1 MIMIDYS
8 NCDMTIDELSTQFN
22 VSKEE
27 LITDIAK
34 KYNKSVIE
42 VNNWIKIGKGNIKVA
57 IDILE
62 GLSKYKRNDDTDHE
76 IKAVNWDKYHVL
88 MKKNKEEKNESE
100 VHDNKF
106 EKAKEGVINWDKY
119 LNHDQN
125 SVSDETKKI
134 AEMLNSN
141 AKVWEDFFNPKY
153 TSDLK
158 KDIATKVFEGKYSY
172 DDILKDDFQKTS
184 EDVNSLKFLKNSKQY
199 FEPVDDK
206 LEDSESKDIVSQVKR
221 KKYVMSQK
229 DETSPVYL
237 KMDNGELIG
246 PFYRNKNHEKTALD
260 AFSKEIMYSE
270 IRNLIKKYPNIEDI
284 IKEVREELTK
294 KHQENIINEGT
305 VYTTEEVFNMKKDK
319 SAFDKV
325 DLKRSKEIMDANS
338 INKGVKVYSNDEL
351 YQMIENL
358 TTEVNALATEIGVK
372 LNPYSSI
379 NEQSDTKQN
388 LKEIVLKI
396 IEKL

>member
-8 NCDMTIDELSTQFN
+8 NCDMTIDELSTQSN

-125 SVSDETKKI
+125 GVSDETKKI

-270 IRNLIKKYPNIEDI
+270 IRDLIKKYPNIEDI

-294 KHQENIINEGT
+294 NHQENIVNEGT
-305 VYTTEEVFNMKKDK
+305 VYTTEEAFNKKTNK

-325 DLKRSKEIMDANS
+325 DLKRSKEIMDANNTNEG
-338 INKGVKVYSNDEL
+338 IKVYSNDEL

-372 LNPYSSI
+372 LNPYSFI

>member
-8 NCDMTIDELSTQFN
+8 NCDMTIDELSTQSN

-106 EKAKEGVINWDKY
+106 ENAKEGVINWSKY

-125 SVSDETKKI
+125 GVSDETKKI

-141 AKVWEDFFNPKY
+141 AKGWEDFFNPKY

-158 KDIATKVFEGKYSY
+158 KDIATKVFEGKCSY
-172 DDILKDDFQKTS
+172 DDVLKDDFQKTS
-184 EDVNSLKFLKNSKQY
+184 NDVNSLKFLKNSKQY

-206 LEDSESKDIVSQVKR
+206 LDDSESKDIVSQVKR

-229 DETSPVYL
+229 NETSPVYL

-246 PFYRNKNHEKTALD
+246 PFYHNKNHEKTALD
-260 AFSKEIMYSE
+260 AFSKEMMYSE
-270 IRNLIKKYPNIEDI
+270 IRDLIKKYPNIEDI

-372 LNPYSSI
+372 LNPYSFI

>member
-8 NCDMTIDELSTQFN
+8 NCDMTIDGLSTQSN

-62 GLSKYKRNDDTDHE
+62 GLSKYKRNDDIDHE

-125 SVSDETKKI
+125 DVSDETKKI

-141 AKVWEDFFNPKY
+141 AKGWNDFFNPKY

-270 IRNLIKKYPNIEDI
+270 IRDLIKKYPNIEDI

-294 KHQENIINEGT
+294 NHQENIVNEGT
-305 VYTTEEVFNMKKDK
+305 VYTTEKAFNKKTNK

-325 DLKRSKEIMDANS
+325 DLKRSKEIMDANNTNEG
-338 INKGVKVYSNDEL
+338 IKVYSNDEL

-358 TTEVNALATEIGVK
+358 TTEVNALAAEIGVK
-372 LNPYSSI
+372 LNPYSFI

>member
-1 MIMIDYS
+1 MIDYS
-8 NCDMTIDELSTQFN
+8 NCDMTIDELSAQSN

-125 SVSDETKKI
+125 GVSDETKKI

-199 FEPVDDK
+199 FEPVDNK

-358 TTEVNALATEIGVK
+358 TTEVNALAAEIGVK
-372 LNPYSSI
+372 LNPYSFI

-396 IEKL
+396 IEKI

>member
-8 NCDMTIDELSTQFN
+8 NCDMTIDELSVQSN
-22 VSKEE
+22 ISKEE

-57 IDILE
+57 IDILK
-62 GLSKYKRNDDTDHE
+62 GLSKYKRNDE
-76 IKAVNWDKYHVL
+76 RI
-88 MKKNKEEKNESE
+88 ESE

-106 EKAKEGVINWDKY
+106 ENAKECPINWSKY

-125 SVSDETKKI
+125 GVSDETKKI

-141 AKVWEDFFNPKY
+141 AKGWQDFFNSKY

-158 KDIATKVFEGKYSY
+158 KDITTKVFEDKCSY
-172 DDILKDDFQKTS
+172 NDILKDDFQKTS

-221 KKYVMSQK
+221 KKYVMTQK
-229 DETSPVYL
+229 NETSPVYL

-246 PFYRNKNHEKTALD
+246 PFYHNKNHEKTALD
-260 AFSKEIMYSE
+260 AFSKEMMYSE
-270 IRNLIKKYPNIEDI
+270 IRDLINKYPNIEDI

-294 KHQENIINEGT
+294 NHQESIVNEGT
-305 VYTTEEVFNMKKDK
+305 VYTTEEAFNKKTNK

-325 DLKRSKEIMDANS
+325 DLKRSKEIMDINS
-338 INKGVKVYSNDEL
+338 TNKGIKVYSNDEL

-358 TTEVNALATEIGVK
+358 TLEVNALATEIGAK
-372 LNPYSSI
+372 LNPYSFI

-388 LKEIVLKI
+388 LKEVVLKI

>member
-8 NCDMTIDELSTQFN
+8 NCDMTIDELSTQSN

-76 IKAVNWDKYHVL
+76 IKAVNWDEYHVL

-125 SVSDETKKI
+125 GVSDETKKI

-270 IRNLIKKYPNIEDI
+270 IRDLIKKYPNIEDI

-294 KHQENIINEGT
+294 NHQENIVNEGT
-305 VYTTEEVFNMKKDK
+305 VYTTEEAFNKKTNK

-325 DLKRSKEIMDANS
+325 NLKRSKEIMDANNTNEG
-338 INKGVKVYSNDEL
+338 IKVYSNDEL

-358 TTEVNALATEIGVK
+358 TTEVNALAAEIGVK
-372 LNPYSSI
+372 LNPYSFI

>member
-8 NCDMTIDELSTQFN
+8 NCDMTIDELSTQSN

-62 GLSKYKRNDDTDHE
+62 GLSKYKRND
-76 IKAVNWDKYHVL
+76 
-88 MKKNKEEKNESE
+88 EKVESE

-106 EKAKEGVINWDKY
+106 ENAKEGVINWSKY

-125 SVSDETKKI
+125 GVSDETKKI

-141 AKVWEDFFNPKY
+141 AKGWEDFFNPKY

-158 KDIATKVFEGKYSY
+158 KDIATKVFEGKCSY
-172 DDILKDDFQKTS
+172 DDVLKDDFQKTS
-184 EDVNSLKFLKNSKQY
+184 NDVNSLKFLKNSKQY

-206 LEDSESKDIVSQVKR
+206 LDDSESKDIVSQVKR

-229 DETSPVYL
+229 NETSPVYL

-246 PFYRNKNHEKTALD
+246 PFYHNKNHEKTALD
-260 AFSKEIMYSE
+260 AFSKEMMYSE
-270 IRNLIKKYPNIEDI
+270 IRDLINKYPNIEDI

-294 KHQENIINEGT
+294 NHQESIVNEGT
-305 VYTTEEVFNMKKDK
+305 VYTTEEAFNKKTNK

-325 DLKRSKEIMDANS
+325 DLKRSKEIMDINS
-338 INKGVKVYSNDEL
+338 TNKGIKVYSNDEL

-358 TTEVNALATEIGVK
+358 TLEVNALATEIGVK

>member
-1 MIMIDYS
+1 MIDYS
-8 NCDMTIDELSTQFN
+8 NCDMTIDELSAQSN

-125 SVSDETKKI
+125 GVSDETKKI

-141 AKVWEDFFNPKY
+141 AKGWEDFFNPKY

-158 KDIATKVFEGKYSY
+158 KDIATKVFEGKCSY
-172 DDILKDDFQKTS
+172 DDVLKDDFQKTS
-184 EDVNSLKFLKNSKQY
+184 DDVNSLKFLKNSKQY

-206 LEDSESKDIVSQVKR
+206 LDDSESKDIVSQVKR

-229 DETSPVYL
+229 NETSPVYL

-246 PFYRNKNHEKTALD
+246 PFYHNKNHEKTALD
-260 AFSKEIMYSE
+260 AFSKEMMYSE
-270 IRNLIKKYPNIEDI
+270 IRDLIKKYPNIEDI

>member
-1 MIMIDYS
+1 MIDYS
-8 NCDMTIDELSTQFN
+8 NCDMTIDELSTQSN

-62 GLSKYKRNDDTDHE
+62 GLSKYKRND
-76 IKAVNWDKYHVL
+76 
-88 MKKNKEEKNESE
+88 EKIESE
-100 VHDNKF
+100 VHNNKF
-106 EKAKEGVINWDKY
+106 ENAKEGVINWSKY

-125 SVSDETKKI
+125 GISDETKKI

-141 AKVWEDFFNPKY
+141 AKGWEDFFNPKY

-158 KDIATKVFEGKYSY
+158 KDIATKVFEGKCSY
-172 DDILKDDFQKTS
+172 DDVLKDDFQKTS
-184 EDVNSLKFLKNSKQY
+184 DDVNSLKFLKNSKQY

-206 LEDSESKDIVSQVKR
+206 LDDSESKDIVSQVKR

-229 DETSPVYL
+229 NETFPVYL

-246 PFYRNKNHEKTALD
+246 PFYHNKNHEKTALD
-260 AFSKEIMYSE
+260 AFSKEMMYSE
-270 IRNLIKKYPNIEDI
+270 IRDLIKKYPNIEDI

-372 LNPYSSI
+372 LNPYSFI

>member
-8 NCDMTIDELSTQFN
+8 NCDMTIDELSTQSN

-125 SVSDETKKI
+125 GVSDETKKI

-141 AKVWEDFFNPKY
+141 AKGWEDFFNPKY

-158 KDIATKVFEGKYSY
+158 KDIATKVFEGKCSY
-172 DDILKDDFQKTS
+172 DDVLKDDFQKTS
-184 EDVNSLKFLKNSKQY
+184 DDVNSLKFLKNSKQY

-206 LEDSESKDIVSQVKR
+206 LDDSESKDIVSQVKR

-229 DETSPVYL
+229 NETSPVYL

-246 PFYRNKNHEKTALD
+246 PFYHNKNHEKTALD
-260 AFSKEIMYSE
+260 AFSKEMMYSE
-270 IRNLIKKYPNIEDI
+270 IRDLIKKYPNIEDI

>member
-8 NCDMTIDELSTQFN
+8 NCDMTIDELSTQSN

-294 KHQENIINEGT
+294 KHQENIVNEGT

-396 IEKL
+396 IEKI

>member
-1 MIMIDYS
+1 
-8 NCDMTIDELSTQFN
+8 MTIDELSTQSN

-125 SVSDETKKI
+125 GVSDETKKI

-206 LEDSESKDIVSQVKR
+206 LEDSELKDIVSQVKR

-270 IRNLIKKYPNIEDI
+270 IRDLIKKYPNIEDI

-294 KHQENIINEGT
+294 NHQENIVNEGT
-305 VYTTEEVFNMKKDK
+305 VYTTEEAFNKKTNK

-325 DLKRSKEIMDANS
+325 DLKRSKEIMDANNTNEG
-338 INKGVKVYSNDEL
+338 IKVYSNDEL

-358 TTEVNALATEIGVK
+358 TTEVNALAAEIGVK
-372 LNPYSSI
+372 LNPYSFI

>member
-8 NCDMTIDELSTQFN
+8 NCDMTIDELSAQSN

-42 VNNWIKIGKGNIKVA
+42 VNIKVA

-125 SVSDETKKI
+125 GVSDETKKI

-141 AKVWEDFFNPKY
+141 AKGWEDFFNPKY

-158 KDIATKVFEGKYSY
+158 KDIATKVFEGKCSY
-172 DDILKDDFQKTS
+172 DDVLKDDFQKTS
-184 EDVNSLKFLKNSKQY
+184 DDVNSLKFLKNSKQY

-206 LEDSESKDIVSQVKR
+206 LDDSESKDIVSQVKR

-229 DETSPVYL
+229 NETSPVYL

-246 PFYRNKNHEKTALD
+246 PFYHNKNHEKTALD
-260 AFSKEIMYSE
+260 AFSKEMMYSE
-270 IRNLIKKYPNIEDI
+270 IRDLIKKYPNIEDI

-358 TTEVNALATEIGVK
+358 TTEINALATEIGVK

>member
-8 NCDMTIDELSTQFN
+8 NCDMTIDELSAQSN
-22 VSKEE
+22 ISKEE
-27 LITDIAK
+27 LVTDIAK

-57 IDILE
+57 IDILN
-62 GLSKYKRNDDTDHE
+62 GLSKYKRND
-76 IKAVNWDKYHVL
+76 
-88 MKKNKEEKNESE
+88 EKVESE

-106 EKAKEGVINWDKY
+106 ENAKEGVINWSKY

-125 SVSDETKKI
+125 GVSDEVKKN

-158 KDIATKVFEGKYSY
+158 KDIVTKVFEGKYSY
-172 DDILKDDFQKTS
+172 DDVLKDDFQKTS
-184 EDVNSLKFLKNSKQY
+184 DDVNSLKFLKNSKEY
-199 FEPVDDK
+199 FESVDDK
-206 LEDSESKDIVSQVKR
+206 LGDSESKDIVSQVKR

-229 DETSPVYL
+229 NETSPVYL

-246 PFYRNKNHEKTALD
+246 PFYHNKNHEKTALD
-260 AFSKEIMYSE
+260 AFSKEMMYSE
-270 IRNLIKKYPNIEDI
+270 IRDLIKKYPNIEDI
-284 IKEVREELTK
+284 IKEVREELIK
-294 KHQENIINEGT
+294 NHQENIVNEGT
-305 VYTTEEVFNMKKDK
+305 VYTTEEVFNIKKNK

-325 DLKRSKEIMDANS
+325 DLKRSKEIMDVNS
-338 INKGVKVYSNDEL
+338 TNKGIKVYSNDEL

-358 TTEVNALATEIGVK
+358 TTEVNVLAAEIGVK
-372 LNPYSSI
+372 LNPYSFI

>member
-8 NCDMTIDELSTQFN
+8 NCDMTIDELSTQSN

-27 LITDIAK
+27 LIADIAK

-62 GLSKYKRNDDTDHE
+62 GLSKYKRNDDIDHE

-125 SVSDETKKI
+125 GVSDETKKI

-141 AKVWEDFFNPKY
+141 AKGWEDFFNPKY

-158 KDIATKVFEGKYSY
+158 KDIATKVFEGKCSY
-172 DDILKDDFQKTS
+172 DDVLKDDFQKTS
-184 EDVNSLKFLKNSKQY
+184 DDVNSLKFLKNSKQY

-206 LEDSESKDIVSQVKR
+206 LDDSESKDIVSQVKR

-229 DETSPVYL
+229 NETSPVYL

-246 PFYRNKNHEKTALD
+246 PFYHNKNHEKTALD
-260 AFSKEIMYSE
+260 AFSKEMMYSE
-270 IRNLIKKYPNIEDI
+270 IRDLIKKYPNIEDI

>member
-8 NCDMTIDELSTQFN
+8 NCDMTIDELSVQSN
-22 VSKEE
+22 ISKEE

-57 IDILE
+57 IDILK
-62 GLSKYKRNDDTDHE
+62 GLSKYKRNDE
-76 IKAVNWDKYHVL
+76 RI
-88 MKKNKEEKNESE
+88 ESE

-106 EKAKEGVINWDKY
+106 E
-119 LNHDQN
+119 
-125 SVSDETKKI
+125 
-134 AEMLNSN
+134 N
-141 AKVWEDFFNPKY
+141 A
-153 TSDLK
+153 SDLK
-158 KDIATKVFEGKYSY
+158 KDITTKVFEGKCSY
-172 DDILKDDFQKTS
+172 NDILKDDFQKTS

-221 KKYVMSQK
+221 KKYVMTQK
-229 DETSPVYL
+229 NETSPVYL

-246 PFYRNKNHEKTALD
+246 PFYHNKNHEKTALD
-260 AFSKEIMYSE
+260 AFSKEMMYSE
-270 IRNLIKKYPNIEDI
+270 IRDLINKYPNIEDI

-294 KHQENIINEGT
+294 NHQESIVNEGT
-305 VYTTEEVFNMKKDK
+305 VYTTEEAFNKKTNK

-325 DLKRSKEIMDANS
+325 DLKRSKEIMDINS
-338 INKGVKVYSNDEL
+338 TNKGIKVYSNDEL

-358 TTEVNALATEIGVK
+358 TLEVNALATEIGAK
-372 LNPYSSI
+372 LNPYSFI

-388 LKEIVLKI
+388 LKEVVLKI

>member
-8 NCDMTIDELSTQFN
+8 NCDMTIDELSAQSN

-125 SVSDETKKI
+125 GVSDETKKI

-172 DDILKDDFQKTS
+172 DGILKDDFQKTS

-199 FEPVDDK
+199 FEPVDNK

-338 INKGVKVYSNDEL
+338 INKGVKVYSNNEL

-358 TTEVNALATEIGVK
+358 TTEVNALAAEIGVK
-372 LNPYSSI
+372 LNPYSFI

-396 IEKL
+396 IEKI

>member
-8 NCDMTIDELSTQFN
+8 NCDMTIDELSAQSN

-125 SVSDETKKI
+125 GVSDETKKI

-141 AKVWEDFFNPKY
+141 AKGWEDFFNPKY

-158 KDIATKVFEGKYSY
+158 KDIATKVFEGKCSY
-172 DDILKDDFQKTS
+172 DDVLKDDFQKTS
-184 EDVNSLKFLKNSKQY
+184 DDVNSLKFLKNSKQY

-206 LEDSESKDIVSQVKR
+206 LDDSESKDIVSQVKR

-229 DETSPVYL
+229 NETSPVYL

-246 PFYRNKNHEKTALD
+246 PFYHNKNHEKTALD
-260 AFSKEIMYSE
+260 AFSKEMMYSE
-270 IRNLIKKYPNIEDI
+270 IRDLIKKYPNIEDI

-358 TTEVNALATEIGVK
+358 TTKVNALATEIGVK

>member
-8 NCDMTIDELSTQFN
+8 NCDMTIDELSTQSN

-62 GLSKYKRNDDTDHE
+62 GLSKYKRND
-76 IKAVNWDKYHVL
+76 
-88 MKKNKEEKNESE
+88 EKIESE
-100 VHDNKF
+100 VHNNKF
-106 EKAKEGVINWDKY
+106 ENAKEGVINWSKY

-125 SVSDETKKI
+125 GISDETKKI

-141 AKVWEDFFNPKY
+141 AKGWEDFFNPKY

-158 KDIATKVFEGKYSY
+158 KDIATKVFEGKCSY
-172 DDILKDDFQKTS
+172 DDVLKDDFQKTS
-184 EDVNSLKFLKNSKQY
+184 DDVNSLKFLKNSKQY

-206 LEDSESKDIVSQVKR
+206 LDDSESKDIVSQVKR

-229 DETSPVYL
+229 NETFPVYL

-246 PFYRNKNHEKTALD
+246 PFYHNKNHEKTALD
-260 AFSKEIMYSE
+260 AFSKEMMYSE
-270 IRNLIKKYPNIEDI
+270 IRDLIKKYPNIEDI

-372 LNPYSSI
+372 LNPYSFI

>member
-8 NCDMTIDELSTQFN
+8 NCDMTIDELSAQSN

-57 IDILE
+57 IDILN

-125 SVSDETKKI
+125 GVSDETKKI

-184 EDVNSLKFLKNSKQY
+184 EDINSLKFLKNSKQY

-206 LEDSESKDIVSQVKR
+206 LEDSEPKDIVSQVKR

-270 IRNLIKKYPNIEDI
+270 IRDLIKKYPNIEDI

-294 KHQENIINEGT
+294 NHQENIVNEGT
-305 VYTTEEVFNMKKDK
+305 VYTTEEAFNKKTNK

-325 DLKRSKEIMDANS
+325 DLKRSKEIMDANNT
-338 INKGVKVYSNDEL
+338 NKGIKVYSNDEL

-358 TTEVNALATEIGVK
+358 TTEVNALAAEIGVK
-372 LNPYSSI
+372 LNPYSFI

-388 LKEIVLKI
+388 LKEIVLKL

>member
-8 NCDMTIDELSTQFN
+8 NCDMTIDELSTQSN

-27 LITDIAK
+27 LIADIAK

-62 GLSKYKRNDDTDHE
+62 GLSKYKRNDDIDHE

-125 SVSDETKKI
+125 DVSDETKKI

-141 AKVWEDFFNPKY
+141 AKGWNDFFNPKY

-158 KDIATKVFEGKYSY
+158 KDIATKVFEGKCSY

-270 IRNLIKKYPNIEDI
+270 IRDLIKKYPNIEDI

-294 KHQENIINEGT
+294 NHQENIVNEGT
-305 VYTTEEVFNMKKDK
+305 VYTTEEAFNKKTNK

-325 DLKRSKEIMDANS
+325 DLKRSKEIMDANNTNEG
-338 INKGVKVYSNDEL
+338 IKVYSNDEL

-358 TTEVNALATEIGVK
+358 TTEVNALAAEIGVK
-372 LNPYSSI
+372 LNPYSFI

>member
-1 MIMIDYS
+1 MMILTMK
-8 NCDMTIDELSTQFN
+8 L
-22 VSKEE
+22 K
-27 LITDIAK
+27 L
-34 KYNKSVIE
+34 
-42 VNNWIKIGKGNIKVA
+42 
-57 IDILE
+57 L
-62 GLSKYKRNDDTDHE
+62 
-76 IKAVNWDKYHVL
+76 NWDKYHVL

-125 SVSDETKKI
+125 GVSDETKKI

-141 AKVWEDFFNPKY
+141 AKGWEDFFNPKY

-158 KDIATKVFEGKYSY
+158 KDIATKVFEGKCSY
-172 DDILKDDFQKTS
+172 DDVLKDDFQKTS
-184 EDVNSLKFLKNSKQY
+184 DDVNSLKFLKNSKQY

-206 LEDSESKDIVSQVKR
+206 LDDSESKDIVSQVKR

-229 DETSPVYL
+229 NETSPVYL

-246 PFYRNKNHEKTALD
+246 PFYHNKNHEKTALD
-260 AFSKEIMYSE
+260 AFSKEMMYSE
-270 IRNLIKKYPNIEDI
+270 IRDLIKKYPNIEDI

>member
-8 NCDMTIDELSTQFN
+8 NCDMTIDELSTQSN

-62 GLSKYKRNDDTDHE
+62 GLSKYKRND
-76 IKAVNWDKYHVL
+76 
-88 MKKNKEEKNESE
+88 EKVESE

-106 EKAKEGVINWDKY
+106 ENAKEGVINWSKY

-125 SVSDETKKI
+125 GVSDETKKI
-134 AEMLNSN
+134 AEMLNS
-141 AKVWEDFFNPKY
+141 NPKY

-158 KDIATKVFEGKYSY
+158 KDIATKVFEGKCSY
-172 DDILKDDFQKTS
+172 DDVLKDDFQKTS
-184 EDVNSLKFLKNSKQY
+184 NDVNSLKFLKNSKQY

-206 LEDSESKDIVSQVKR
+206 LDDSESKDIVSQIKR

-229 DETSPVYL
+229 NETSPVYL

-246 PFYRNKNHEKTALD
+246 PFYHNKNHEKTALD
-260 AFSKEIMYSE
+260 AFSKEMMYSE
-270 IRNLIKKYPNIEDI
+270 IRDLIKKYPNIEDI

-319 SAFDKV
+319 SVFDKV

-358 TTEVNALATEIGVK
+358 TTEVNVLATEIGVK

-388 LKEIVLKI
+388 LKEIVLKNN
-396 IEKL
+396 

>member
-8 NCDMTIDELSTQFN
+8 NCDMTIDELSAQFN

-125 SVSDETKKI
+125 GVSDETKKI

-141 AKVWEDFFNPKY
+141 AKGWEDFFNPKY

-158 KDIATKVFEGKYSY
+158 KDIATKVFEGKCSY
-172 DDILKDDFQKTS
+172 DDVLKDDFQKTS
-184 EDVNSLKFLKNSKQY
+184 DDVNSLKFLKNSKQY

-206 LEDSESKDIVSQVKR
+206 LDDSESKDIVSQVKR

-229 DETSPVYL
+229 NETSPVYL

-246 PFYRNKNHEKTALD
+246 PFYHNKNHEKKALD
-260 AFSKEIMYSE
+260 AFSKEMMYSE
-270 IRNLIKKYPNIEDI
+270 IRDLIKKYPNIEDI

-372 LNPYSSI
+372 LNPYNSI

>member
-8 NCDMTIDELSTQFN
+8 NCDMTIDELSAQSN

-125 SVSDETKKI
+125 GVSDETKKI

-199 FEPVDDK
+199 FEPVDNK

-358 TTEVNALATEIGVK
+358 TTEVNALAAEIGVK
-372 LNPYSSI
+372 LNPYSFI

-396 IEKL
+396 IEKI

>member
-8 NCDMTIDELSTQFN
+8 NCDMTIDELSAQSN

-57 IDILE
+57 IDILN

-106 EKAKEGVINWDKY
+106 EKPKEGVINWDKY

-125 SVSDETKKI
+125 GVSDETKKI

-158 KDIATKVFEGKYSY
+158 KDIATKVFEGKCSY

-199 FEPVDDK
+199 FEPVDNK

-270 IRNLIKKYPNIEDI
+270 IRDLIKKYPNIEDI

-294 KHQENIINEGT
+294 NHQENVVNEGT
-305 VYTTEEVFNMKKDK
+305 VYTTEEAFNKKTNK

-325 DLKRSKEIMDANS
+325 DLKRSKEIMDANNT
-338 INKGVKVYSNDEL
+338 NKGIKIYSNDEL

-358 TTEVNALATEIGVK
+358 TTEVNALAAEIGVK
-372 LNPYSSI
+372 LNPYSFI

>member
-8 NCDMTIDELSTQFN
+8 NCDMTIDELSTQSN

-62 GLSKYKRNDDTDHE
+62 GLSKYKRND
-76 IKAVNWDKYHVL
+76 
-88 MKKNKEEKNESE
+88 EKVESE

-106 EKAKEGVINWDKY
+106 ENAKEGVINWSKY

-125 SVSDETKKI
+125 GVSDETKKI

-141 AKVWEDFFNPKY
+141 AKGWEDFFNPKY

-270 IRNLIKKYPNIEDI
+270 IRDLIKKYPNIEDI

-294 KHQENIINEGT
+294 NHQENIVNEGT
-305 VYTTEEVFNMKKDK
+305 VYTTEEAFNKKTNK

-325 DLKRSKEIMDANS
+325 DLKRSKEIMDANNTNEG
-338 INKGVKVYSNDEL
+338 IKVYSNDEL

-358 TTEVNALATEIGVK
+358 TTEVNALAAEIGVK
-372 LNPYSSI
+372 LNPYSFI

>member
-8 NCDMTIDELSTQFN
+8 NCDMTIDELSTQSN

-125 SVSDETKKI
+125 GVSDETKKI

-270 IRNLIKKYPNIEDI
+270 IRDLIKKYPNIEDI

-294 KHQENIINEGT
+294 NHQENIVNEGT
-305 VYTTEEVFNMKKDK
+305 VYTTEEAFNKKTNK

-325 DLKRSKEIMDANS
+325 NLKRSKEIMDANNTNEG
-338 INKGVKVYSNDEL
+338 IKVYSNDEL

-358 TTEVNALATEIGVK
+358 TTEVNALAAEIGVK
-372 LNPYSSI
+372 LNPYSFI

>member
-8 NCDMTIDELSTQFN
+8 NCDMTIDELSAQSN
-22 VSKEE
+22 ISKEE
-27 LITDIAK
+27 LITNIAK

-62 GLSKYKRNDDTDHE
+62 GLSKYKRND
-76 IKAVNWDKYHVL
+76 
-88 MKKNKEEKNESE
+88 EKIESE

-106 EKAKEGVINWDKY
+106 ENAKEGVINWSKY

-125 SVSDETKKI
+125 GVSDETKKI

-141 AKVWEDFFNPKY
+141 AKGWNDFFNPKY

-206 LEDSESKDIVSQVKR
+206 LEDSESKDIVSQIKR

-270 IRNLIKKYPNIEDI
+270 IRDLIKKYPNIEDI

-294 KHQENIINEGT
+294 NHQENIVNEGT

>member
-1 MIMIDYS
+1 M
-8 NCDMTIDELSTQFN
+8 
-22 VSKEE
+22 
-27 LITDIAK
+27 LILLK

-62 GLSKYKRNDDTDHE
+62 GLSKYKRNDDIDHE

-125 SVSDETKKI
+125 DVSDETKKI

-141 AKVWEDFFNPKY
+141 AKGWNDFFNPKY

-158 KDIATKVFEGKYSY
+158 KDIATKVFEGKCSY

-270 IRNLIKKYPNIEDI
+270 IRDLIKKYPNIEDI

-294 KHQENIINEGT
+294 NHQENIVNEGT
-305 VYTTEEVFNMKKDK
+305 VYTTEEAFNKKTNK

-325 DLKRSKEIMDANS
+325 DLKRSKEIMDANNTNEG
-338 INKGVKVYSNDEL
+338 IKVYSNDEL

-358 TTEVNALATEIGVK
+358 TTEVNALAAEIGVK
-372 LNPYSSI
+372 LNPYSFI

>member
-8 NCDMTIDELSTQFN
+8 NCDMTIDELSAQSN
-22 VSKEE
+22 ISKEE

-57 IDILE
+57 IDILN

-125 SVSDETKKI
+125 GVSDETKKI

-184 EDVNSLKFLKNSKQY
+184 EDINSLKFLKNSKQY
-199 FEPVDDK
+199 FEPVDNK

-270 IRNLIKKYPNIEDI
+270 IRDLIKKYPNIEDI

-294 KHQENIINEGT
+294 NHQENIVNEGT
-305 VYTTEEVFNMKKDK
+305 VYTTEEAFNKKTNK

-325 DLKRSKEIMDANS
+325 DLKSQK
-338 INKGVKVYSNDEL
+338 
-351 YQMIENL
+351 
-358 TTEVNALATEIGVK
+358 K
-372 LNPYSSI
+372 LWMLIIPI
-379 NEQSDTKQN
+379 K
-388 LKEIVLKI
+388 VLKFI
-396 IEKL
+396 QMMNYIK

>member
-1 MIMIDYS
+1 MIDYS
-8 NCDMTIDELSTQFN
+8 NCDMTIDELSAQSN

-57 IDILE
+57 IDILN

-125 SVSDETKKI
+125 GVSDETKKI

-199 FEPVDDK
+199 FEPVDNK

-270 IRNLIKKYPNIEDI
+270 IRDLIKKYPNIEDI

-294 KHQENIINEGT
+294 NHQENIVNEGT
-305 VYTTEEVFNMKKDK
+305 VYTTEEAFNKKTNK

-325 DLKRSKEIMDANS
+325 DLKRSKEIMDVNNT
-338 INKGVKVYSNDEL
+338 NKGIKVYSNDEL

-358 TTEVNALATEIGVK
+358 TTEVNALAAEIGVK
-372 LNPYSSI
+372 LNPYSFI

>member
-8 NCDMTIDELSTQFN
+8 NCDMTIDELSTQSN

-62 GLSKYKRNDDTDHE
+62 GLSKYKRND
-76 IKAVNWDKYHVL
+76 
-88 MKKNKEEKNESE
+88 EKVESE

-106 EKAKEGVINWDKY
+106 ENAKEGVINWSKY

-125 SVSDETKKI
+125 GVSDETKKI

-141 AKVWEDFFNPKY
+141 AKGWEDFFNPKY

-158 KDIATKVFEGKYSY
+158 KDIATKVFEGKCSY
-172 DDILKDDFQKTS
+172 DDVLKDDFQKTS
-184 EDVNSLKFLKNSKQY
+184 NDVNSLKFLKNSKQY

-206 LEDSESKDIVSQVKR
+206 LDDSESKDIVSQVKR

-229 DETSPVYL
+229 NETSPVYL

-246 PFYRNKNHEKTALD
+246 PFYHNKNHEKTALD
-260 AFSKEIMYSE
+260 AFSKEMMYSE
-270 IRNLIKKYPNIEDI
+270 IRDLIKKYPNIEDI

-325 DLKRSKEIMDANS
+325 DLKRSKETMDANS

>member
-8 NCDMTIDELSTQFN
+8 NCDMTIDELSTQSN

-62 GLSKYKRNDDTDHE
+62 GLSKYKRNDDIDHE

-125 SVSDETKKI
+125 DVSDETKKI

-141 AKVWEDFFNPKY
+141 AKGWNDFFNPKY

-206 LEDSESKDIVSQVKR
+206 LEDSESKDIVSQIKR

-270 IRNLIKKYPNIEDI
+270 IRDLIKKYPNIEDI

-294 KHQENIINEGT
+294 NHQENIVNEGT
-305 VYTTEEVFNMKKDK
+305 VYTTEKAFNKKTNK

-325 DLKRSKEIMDANS
+325 DLKRSKEIMDANNTNEG
-338 INKGVKVYSNDEL
+338 IKVYSNDEL

-358 TTEVNALATEIGVK
+358 TTEVNALAVEIGVK
-372 LNPYSSI
+372 LNPYSFI

>member
-8 NCDMTIDELSTQFN
+8 NCDMTIDELSAQSN

-125 SVSDETKKI
+125 GVSDETKKI

-199 FEPVDDK
+199 FEPVDNK

-305 VYTTEEVFNMKKDK
+305 VYTTEEAFNKKTNK

-325 DLKRSKEIMDANS
+325 DLKRSKEIMDINS
-338 INKGVKVYSNDEL
+338 TNKGIKVYSNDEL

-358 TTEVNALATEIGVK
+358 TLEVNALATEIGAK
-372 LNPYSSI
+372 LNPYSFI

-388 LKEIVLKI
+388 LKEVVLKI

>member
-8 NCDMTIDELSTQFN
+8 NCDMTIDELSTQSN

-125 SVSDETKKI
+125 GVSDETKKI

-141 AKVWEDFFNPKY
+141 AKGWEDFFNPKY

-270 IRNLIKKYPNIEDI
+270 IRDLIKKYPNIEDI

-294 KHQENIINEGT
+294 NHQENIVNEGT
-305 VYTTEEVFNMKKDK
+305 VYTTEEAFNKKTNK

-325 DLKRSKEIMDANS
+325 DLKRSKEIMDANN
-338 INKGVKVYSNDEL
+338 INEGIKVYSNDEL

-358 TTEVNALATEIGVK
+358 TTEVNALAAEIGVK
-372 LNPYSSI
+372 LNPYSFI

>member
-8 NCDMTIDELSTQFN
+8 NCDMTIDELSTQSN

-62 GLSKYKRNDDTDHE
+62 GLSKYKRND
-76 IKAVNWDKYHVL
+76 
-88 MKKNKEEKNESE
+88 EKVESE

-106 EKAKEGVINWDKY
+106 ENAKEGVINWSKY

-125 SVSDETKKI
+125 GVSDETKKI

-141 AKVWEDFFNPKY
+141 AKGWEDFFNPKY

-158 KDIATKVFEGKYSY
+158 KDIATKVFEGKCSY
-172 DDILKDDFQKTS
+172 DDVLKDDFQKTS
-184 EDVNSLKFLKNSKQY
+184 NDVNSLKFLKNSKQY

-206 LEDSESKDIVSQVKR
+206 LDDSESKDIVSQVKR

-229 DETSPVYL
+229 NETSPVYL

-246 PFYRNKNHEKTALD
+246 PFYHNKNHEKTALD
-260 AFSKEIMYSE
+260 AFSKEMMYSE
-270 IRNLIKKYPNIEDI
+270 IRDLIKKYPNIEDI

>member
-8 NCDMTIDELSTQFN
+8 NCDMTIDELSTQSN

-27 LITDIAK
+27 LIADIAK

-62 GLSKYKRNDDTDHE
+62 GLSKYKRNDDIDHE

-125 SVSDETKKI
+125 DVSDETKKI

-141 AKVWEDFFNPKY
+141 AKGRNDFFNPKY

-158 KDIATKVFEGKYSY
+158 KDIATKVFEGKCSY

-270 IRNLIKKYPNIEDI
+270 IRDLIKKYPNIEDI

-294 KHQENIINEGT
+294 NHQENIVNEGT
-305 VYTTEEVFNMKKDK
+305 VYTTEEAFNKKTNK

-325 DLKRSKEIMDANS
+325 DLKRSKEIMDANNTNEG
-338 INKGVKVYSNDEL
+338 IKVYSNDEL

-358 TTEVNALATEIGVK
+358 TTEVNALAAEIGVK
-372 LNPYSSI
+372 LNPYSFI

>member
-8 NCDMTIDELSTQFN
+8 NCDMTIDELSTQSN

-62 GLSKYKRNDDTDHE
+62 GLSKYKRND
-76 IKAVNWDKYHVL
+76 
-88 MKKNKEEKNESE
+88 EKVESE

-106 EKAKEGVINWDKY
+106 ENAKEGVINWSKY

-125 SVSDETKKI
+125 GVSDETKKI

-141 AKVWEDFFNPKY
+141 AKGWEDFFNPRY

-172 DDILKDDFQKTS
+172 DDVLKDDFQKTS
-184 EDVNSLKFLKNSKQY
+184 NDVNSLKFLKNSKQY

-206 LEDSESKDIVSQVKR
+206 LDDSKSKDIVSQVKR

-229 DETSPVYL
+229 NETSPVYL

-246 PFYRNKNHEKTALD
+246 PFYHNKNHEKTALD
-260 AFSKEIMYSE
+260 AFSKEMMYSE
-270 IRNLIKKYPNIEDI
+270 IRDLIKKYPNIEDI

-294 KHQENIINEGT
+294 NHQENIINEGT

-372 LNPYSSI
+372 LNPYSFI